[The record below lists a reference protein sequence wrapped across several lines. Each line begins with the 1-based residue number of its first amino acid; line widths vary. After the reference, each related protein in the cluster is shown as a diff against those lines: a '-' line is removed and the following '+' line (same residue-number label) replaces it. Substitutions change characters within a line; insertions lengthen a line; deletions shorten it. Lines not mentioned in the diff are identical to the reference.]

1 MREEEGELKMSKEGS
16 RTEGG
21 GRKGEEVERG
31 ALCVIQHLAE
41 LCPSA
46 NFLSVSCPGSA
57 TNETLA
63 PLNKLDG
70 VGPVDNRPSTD

>member
-1 MREEEGELKMSKEGS
+1 MRKEG
-16 RTEGG
+16 R
-21 GRKGEEVERG
+21 GRKVRDEDRG